1 LIPVVRSPIPKALQR
16 NCARWLDKL
25 QQQQLELQLLR
36 NDPNAT
42 VAQIKGAKNKV
53 DNAQSKYSHTDVKDA
68 LEEMFHKKCAYCQS
82 DISAVTYGQIEHFRP
97 KSEYPDLTFEWT
109 NLLFSCDLCNDAGHK
124 GVKFPLDINGNPLL
138 IDPTDGITD
147 PNTHLD
153 FAWDAI
159 AGMASVY
166 GRDDRGKTV
175 ETIFDLNGMKGRKG
189 LVERRSNHVKRLFA
203 LLRLAQQGDKE
214 AIALLRESCDAGAE
228 YSAFAIAHIQPHLP
242 ES

>member
-1 LIPVVRSPIPKALQR
+1 MIPVVRSPIPRALQR
-16 NCARWLDKL
+16 NSARWLAELNQK
-25 QQQQLELQLLR
+25 QHELQSLR
-36 NDPNAT
+36 NNPNAT
-42 VAQIKGAKNKV
+42 AVQIKGAEKEVNKAQRKYNHRCIKN
-53 DNAQSKYSHTDVKDA
+53 A

-97 KSEYPDLTFEWT
+97 KSEYPDLTFEWS

-159 AGMASVY
+159 AGKAFVY

-175 ETIFDLNGMKGRKG
+175 ETIFDFNGIKGRKG
-189 LVERRSNHVKRLFA
+189 LVEYRSKYVKYLCA
-203 LLRLAQQGDKE
+203 LLYLAQKTGDQE

-242 ES
+242 